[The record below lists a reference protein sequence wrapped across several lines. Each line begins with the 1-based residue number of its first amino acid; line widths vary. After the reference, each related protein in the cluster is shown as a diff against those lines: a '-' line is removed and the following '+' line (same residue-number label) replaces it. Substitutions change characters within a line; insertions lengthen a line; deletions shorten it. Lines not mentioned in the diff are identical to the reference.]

1 MWPPRGDHTS
11 PPAGSWSDRRR
22 ALGLLENTGGWT
34 GYREPIA
41 IHPSGWWR
49 GWESRAA
56 WTALAAAP
64 SRPPSAGLGHW
75 RLLAAS
81 PDP

>member
-34 GYREPIA
+34 GYRALFTLPEGGEAGKAAP
-41 IHPSGWWR
+41 R
-49 GWESRAA
+49 GWPSLRRDHTPRA
-56 WTALAAAP
+56 
-64 SRPPSAGLGHW
+64 GHW
-75 RLLAAS
+75 HLRLLAVS